1 MDSGSSGSMQS
12 LSGGGD
18 NEEFDIDSSRLGGGD
33 ESIHNFCMDYGQPQS
48 MFLSAT
54 TFPQPLPNLNSSFY
68 VDNNINSRDLVW
80 PPPPPGLLVRPE
92 PGFPNY
98 AADFV
103 PPPSSPPLSAILGT
117 AAAAAS
123 QHQRF
128 LSASSSSSSPMQPTA
143 DLCGPD
149 PAPTQPVKN
158 SKKRSRASR
167 RAPTTVLTTDTANFR
182 QMVQEFT
189 GIPMDPFSVG
199 LPYSRRLDLFSTA
212 SGSAHL
218 DGLGVSPLFNRNGSG
233 SNPSM
238 GMAKENPDLFNMQP
252 SNNLTRLPAVD
263 RPLLQPPSTD
273 NPSSGN
279 HEQLLVSANMYSGR
293 RRTDERSS

>member
-1 MDSGSSGSMQS
+1 MDSGSSGSIQS
-12 LSGGGD
+12 LSGGGGGGGGGD
-18 NEEFDIDSSRLGGGD
+18 NEEFDIDSSRLEGGE
-33 ESIHNFCMDYGQPQS
+33 ESIHNFCMDFGQPQS

-54 TFPQPLPNLNSSFY
+54 TFPQPLPNLKSSFY
-68 VDNNINSRDLVW
+68 VDNNINGRDLVW

-92 PGFPNY
+92 PGFPNF

-117 AAAAAS
+117 AAAAS
-123 QHQRF
+123 HHQRF
-128 LSASSSSSSPMQPTA
+128 LSASSSSSPVQPTA
-143 DLCGPD
+143 EMCGPD
-149 PAPTQPVKN
+149 PAPAQPVKN

-199 LPYSRRLDLFSTA
+199 SPYSRRLDLFSTA
-212 SGSAHL
+212 SGSARL

-238 GMAKENPDLFNMQP
+238 GMAKESPDLFNM
-252 SNNLTRLPAVD
+252 RLPTV
-263 RPLLQPPSTD
+263 QPPSTD
-273 NPSSGN
+273 NQSSGN
-279 HEQLLVSANMYSGR
+279 QEHLLVSGNMYSGR